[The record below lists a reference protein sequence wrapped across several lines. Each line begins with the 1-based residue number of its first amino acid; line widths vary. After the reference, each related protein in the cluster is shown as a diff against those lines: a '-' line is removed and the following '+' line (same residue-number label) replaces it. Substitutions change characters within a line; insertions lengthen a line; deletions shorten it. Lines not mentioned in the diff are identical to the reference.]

1 MARNKYPERTKEKIL
16 DVSFRLFAEKGYDKT
31 SIQDIVNALGMSK
44 GAIYHHFASKE
55 EILEAIGERSFLSR
69 QSDVITDPNMNGLEK
84 LKVYIRNE
92 FSNYEKQAIDRFAKN
107 IIRIPQF
114 TSMLLE
120 NTLTKNALM
129 FEELMNEGIQ
139 DGSIQVTNPKL
150 VSELFML
157 MSNIWVNPLLWDY
170 RPEEFLA
177 RVTMIK
183 DVLDHLGFPIIDQEL
198 MDSILQYYMQTTV

>member
-84 LKVYIRNE
+84 LKAYIRNE

-183 DVLDHLGFPIIDQEL
+183 DVLDNLGFPIIDQEL
-198 MDSILQYYMQTTV
+198 KDSILQYYMQTTV

>member
-84 LKVYIRNE
+84 LKAYIRNE
-92 FSNYEKQAIDRFAKN
+92 FSNYEKQTIDRFAKN

-170 RPEEFLA
+170 HPEEFLA

-183 DVLDHLGFPIIDQEL
+183 DVLDNLGFPIIDQEL
-198 MDSILQYYMQTTV
+198 KDSILQYYMQTTV